1 MKIAGQNPNT
11 SHRATHYSDKL
22 GERELREMAQD
33 TGRSPDQIRSTIRE
47 IEANPQANTAFWERF
62 LKVYPVDWRDK
73 DPSISNFNVY
83 GYTLPVTYPSFVPGV
98 LSDPNN
104 AERLVRSLEENR
116 ARFSIPVAAVSEH
129 RRTYEVERNGAS
141 RMAKE
146 SFTGEVKDQYIRR
159 AEMLHHADTFKDEAH
174 KRNVLEQ
181 TAFQSYDADI
191 FSKFCAERDE
201 KTKRLMVALL
211 GDFEGLSFYQM
222 NSKVFTDHILPA
234 FDGLSTSPRNEAS
247 ARKAQGFSL

>member
-1 MKIAGQNPNT
+1 MKIAGQHANT

-33 TGRSPDQIRSTIRE
+33 TGHSPDEIRSAIRE
-47 IEANPQANTAFWERF
+47 IENNPQANTAFWESF

-73 DPSISNFNVY
+73 NPSISNFHVY
-83 GYTLPVTYPSFVPGV
+83 GYTLPVTYPSFV
-98 LSDPNN
+98 LSDPKN
-104 AERLVRSLEENR
+104 AERLERSFEENR
-116 ARFSIPVAAVSEH
+116 ARFSIPVAALSEH
-129 RRTYEVERNGAS
+129 RRAYEVERNGAS

-146 SFTGEVKDQYIRR
+146 SFTGGVRDQYIER
-159 AEMLHHADTFKDEAH
+159 AETLHHADTFKNEAH
-174 KRNVLEQ
+174 KRHVLEQ

-201 KTKRLMVALL
+201 KTKCLMVALF

-234 FDGLSTSPRNEAS
+234 FDGLPKTLQSSTYAQKS
-247 ARKAQGFSL
+247 AGFSI